1 MQVQSCSKSRMH
13 FRIFR
18 CLSLVTSLVTAVPA
32 MADNGEVS
40 GTREGSLEQV
50 ILLSRHNLRAPVVAS
65 GALPLRSAGQAGTWA
80 QASSPPKAAC
90 WRSIWAVTWA
100 SGCVRRS
107 CCRLRVARSW
117 LTSTPMP
124 TAFSAPRPPR
134 SSSLPVP
141 SRLSCRGR
149 AAHGAGHDGS
159 VVQSGD
165 PQQNTVFRE
174 RAMSAMQRALAA
186 SELAPALSVVE
197 QITRYP
203 QSACAGA
210 QRVPSDAGRHDLQ
223 CGTGQEPRASGSLA
237 PAGWSMPC

>member
-1 MQVQSCSKSRMH
+1 MQVQSCSKTRMH

-32 MADNGEVS
+32 IADNGEVS

-65 GALPLRSAGQAGTWA
+65 GALANATPERWPGWDVGAGELTTKGGVLEVYMGRYMGRWLR
-80 QASSPPKAAC
+80 
-90 WRSIWAVTWA
+90 
-100 SGCVRRS
+100 RRS

-141 SRLSCRGR
+141 SR
-149 AAHGAGHDGS
+149 A
-159 VVQSGD
+159 V
-165 PQQNTVFRE
+165 
-174 RAMSAMQRALAA
+174 MSR
-186 SELAPALSVVE
+186 SS
-197 QITRYP
+197 
-203 QSACAGA
+203 SAWRWARWIRCSI
-210 QRVPSDAGRHDLQ
+210 R
-223 CGTGQEPRASGSLA
+223 
-237 PAGWSMPC
+237 